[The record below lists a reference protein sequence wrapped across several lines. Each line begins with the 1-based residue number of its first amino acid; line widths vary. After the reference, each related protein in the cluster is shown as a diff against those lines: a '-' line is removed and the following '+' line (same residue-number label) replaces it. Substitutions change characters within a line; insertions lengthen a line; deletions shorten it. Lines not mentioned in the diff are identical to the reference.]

1 MYFAGVQEI
10 FLFLF
15 AEKTIQRE
23 DASIHICLTRE
34 RTCLC
39 TSKLT
44 TRVVQLAMSQTVM
57 CPVLLIGKLTT

>member
-1 MYFAGVQEI
+1 MYFAGGQEI

-15 AEKTIQRE
+15 TDKTIQRE
-23 DASIHICLTRE
+23 DASIHICPTRE

-57 CPVLLIGKLTT
+57 CPVLLIGKLIT